1 MNNRRE
7 QRKRMP
13 ITEALDSTAPPSR
26 IKRRCLNETSGRN
39 KMGVSNDTSLPND
52 ASVLK
57 DSTRIANSNGLTGGD
72 WSKIKLPSE
81 DQSESDDRAFPYF
94 APVASSKDNAS
105 ASDVQS
111 EEP

>member
-1 MNNRRE
+1 MNNQRE

-39 KMGVSNDTSLPND
+39 KTGVSND
-52 ASVLK
+52 ASVLN
-57 DSTRIANSNGLTGGD
+57 DSTRITNSNGSTCGD
-72 WSKIKLPSE
+72 WSKNKPSE

-94 APVASSKDNAS
+94 APIASSKDNAS
-105 ASDVQS
+105 TSDVQS
-111 EEP
+111 EES